1 MLLSLFTRALA
12 LWAPVRRRFEDE
24 AGAVGTE
31 YALLLFLIATVFTVG
46 AAALGVAINSKLQ
59 QGADC
64 LNSGAPG
71 AC

>member
-31 YALLLFLIATVFTVG
+31 YALLLVLIAIAFTGG
-46 AAALGVAINSKLQ
+46 AIALGLAINAQLNK
-59 QGADC
+59 GAGC
-64 LNSGAPG
+64 LNGTGP
-71 AC
+71 CP

>member
-1 MLLSLFTRALA
+1 MGLERIV
-12 LWAPVRRRFEDE
+12 WATFF
-24 AGAVGTE
+24 
-31 YALLLFLIATVFTVG
+31 FLIAIVFTVG
-46 AAALGVAINSKLQ
+46 AAALGVAINDKLQ